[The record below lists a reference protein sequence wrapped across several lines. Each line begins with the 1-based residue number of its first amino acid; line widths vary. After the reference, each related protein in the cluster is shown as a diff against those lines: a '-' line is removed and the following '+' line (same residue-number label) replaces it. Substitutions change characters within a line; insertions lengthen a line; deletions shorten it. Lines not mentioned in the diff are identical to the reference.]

1 METTKEGHKAY
12 TAHRP
17 FSICRSVEVTIRQ
30 WRQRRKNIRHIRLTA
45 RSPFAE
51 V

>member
-1 METTKEGHKAY
+1 METMKEEHEVY
-12 TAHRP
+12 TAHRL

-30 WRQRRKNIRHIRLTA
+30 WRQRGKNTRRTRLTA